1 MLVLLRGIMMRGL
14 WMLAYSGS
22 GRRCSGIGAVA
33 IAGGVDRGS
42 VGRCCGSGTVMID
55 TGVAV
60 VGIQG

>member
-1 MLVLLRGIMMRGL
+1 MQGL

-22 GRRCSGIGAVA
+22 GRRCSGIGAVV

-42 VGRCCGSGTVMID
+42 VGRCCSSGTVMID
-55 TGVAV
+55 TEVAV